1 MNLMNN
7 YNLSEKFRN
16 LPLRTKKIIAI
27 VSVSAFIV
35 ITVAVAFLLNFQKQE
50 AIKNS
55 HYEEEVGAL
64 MTHWYLVDY
73 NFTRGASNAIRNNFD
88 SVILSDAEKQSAP
101 RENKPSEDLYQNIY
115 EAVIDEESFITER
128 NLAKPTYSFNLN
140 ISDGRVY
147 KVYLHSDTGGG
158 TEYVVTIL
166 YRTDID
172 DQKTFAYINTN
183 NTQYE
188 QVMRDWILRL
198 GLRNPSIL
206 TDKLEVLEK

>member
-1 MNLMNN
+1 
-7 YNLSEKFRN
+7 
-16 LPLRTKKIIAI
+16 
-27 VSVSAFIV
+27 
-35 ITVAVAFLLNFQKQE
+35 
-50 AIKNS
+50 
-55 HYEEEVGAL
+55 